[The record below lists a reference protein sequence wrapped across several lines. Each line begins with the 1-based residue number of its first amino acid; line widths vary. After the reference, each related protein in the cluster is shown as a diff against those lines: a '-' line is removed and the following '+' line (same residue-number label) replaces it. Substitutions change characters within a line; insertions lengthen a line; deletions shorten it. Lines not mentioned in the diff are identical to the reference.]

1 MEERPTSENS
11 PWTNIRLFEVALL
24 GHHPRSARHGSVVR
38 ATGCFETYVSVLT
51 FIATVLPPPP
61 SAAQGLFRHGVYEPQ
76 YDAQT
81 REDVNHCEDLAYR
94 CLRREVSQAHGGERG
109 DAEVEGVN
117 HVLSLD
123 GTVEDR
129 PAEQRDSREEH
140 QGAELEIPP
149 PSAGNAAKQAE
160 RGDEDGAGR
169 SLAPVPPPRASAAT
183 TILRARSMTRL
194 GVHDHLVG

>member
-1 MEERPTSENS
+1 MKLHSWIT
-11 PWTNIRLFEVALL
+11 ALAQQ
-24 GHHPRSARHGSVVR
+24 GTEAGAQV
-38 ATGCFETYVSVLT
+38 TGYFETHVSVSA

-61 SAAQGLFRHGVYEPQ
+61 SAAQDLFRHGVYEPQ

-81 REDVNHCEDLAYR
+81 REDVDHCEDLAYR
-94 CLRREVSQAHGGERG
+94 CLKREVSQAHGGERG
-109 DAEVEGVN
+109 DAEVEGVH

-123 GTVEDR
+123 GAVEDR

-149 PSAGNAAKQAE
+149 PSTGNAAKQAE